1 MKYSILEDPRYKHIA
16 EPKSIL
22 FQIFSFIF
30 DLYANTVLTFY
41 TPVNVIGRENIPKDK
56 PFIFVSNHNS
66 HMDIAILAY
75 ATRMGY
81 EKFGFLAAK
90 DYWFDNNFRRRF
102 FKNLINLIPI
112 SRKQNP
118 ESLDLDDTMVL
129 SKAFM
134 DLGNNIIIFPEG
146 SRGEPGKMQ
155 RFRKGAVKFSMG
167 LDVPILPAAI
177 IGADKAWPKGEKWM
191 QSVPITVKILPKM
204 DPPKSEKL
212 SESAFNKSLSKLTKK
227 RNFMKKNLHPFNK
240 KRSVVN
246 TKGALFKTQRILKMD
261 NILLN
266 IDPTNHVLWNTQ
278 KVLLNLK
285 DKGRI
290 SEFNKKFESIL

>member
-41 TPVNVIGRENIPKDK
+41 SPVKVIGRENIPKNE
-56 PFIFVSNHNS
+56 PFIFVSNNNS

-75 ATRMGY
+75 STRMGY

-112 SRKQNP
+112 SRKPNP
-118 ESLDLDDTMVL
+118 ESLDLDDTMTL

-146 SRGEPGKMQ
+146 SRGEVGKIQ

-177 IGADKAWPKGEKWM
+177 MGAEKAWPKGEKFIKPF
-191 QSVPITVKILPKM
+191 PITVKVLPKI
-204 DPPKSEKL
+204 DPPKTKE
-212 SESAFNKSLSKLTKK
+212 LSKTAYNKALSKITKDLEIK
-227 RNFMKKNLHPFNK
+227 
-240 KRSVVN
+240 
-246 TKGALFKTQRILKMD
+246 
-261 NILLN
+261 
-266 IDPTNHVLWNTQ
+266 
-278 KVLLNLK
+278 
-285 DKGRI
+285 I
-290 SEFNKKFESIL
+290 SEAVKELKETKSPD

>member
-1 MKYSILEDPRYKHIA
+1 MKYSILEDPRYRHIA

-41 TPVNVIGRENIPKDK
+41 TPVKVIGRKNIPKNE

-66 HMDIAILAY
+66 HMDIAVLAY

-118 ESLDLDDTMVL
+118 ESLDIDDTMTL

-146 SRGEPGKMQ
+146 SRGKPGVMQ

-167 LDVPILPAAI
+167 
-177 IGADKAWPKGEKWM
+177 
-191 QSVPITVKILPKM
+191 
-204 DPPKSEKL
+204 
-212 SESAFNKSLSKLTKK
+212 
-227 RNFMKKNLHPFNK
+227 
-240 KRSVVN
+240 
-246 TKGALFKTQRILKMD
+246 
-261 NILLN
+261 
-266 IDPTNHVLWNTQ
+266 
-278 KVLLNLK
+278 
-285 DKGRI
+285 
-290 SEFNKKFESIL
+290 

>member
-41 TPVNVIGRENIPKDK
+41 TPVKVIGRENIPKDK

-90 DYWFDNNFRRRF
+90 DYWFDNNFKRRF
-102 FKNLINLIPI
+102 FKYLINLIPI

-118 ESLDLDDTMVL
+118 ESLDLEDTMTL

-146 SRGEPGKMQ
+146 SRGEAGKMQ

-191 QSVPITVKILPKM
+191 QSIPITVKILPKV
-204 DPPKSEKL
+204 DSPETDKL
-212 SESAFNKSLSKLTKK
+212 SETAYNRTLSKLTKELET
-227 RNFMKKNLHPFNK
+227 NI
-240 KRSVVN
+240 
-246 TKGALFKTQRILKMD
+246 TKAVKELD
-261 NILLN
+261 EAASS
-266 IDPTNHVLWNTQ
+266 D
-278 KVLLNLK
+278 
-285 DKGRI
+285 
-290 SEFNKKFESIL
+290 

>member
-1 MKYSILEDPRYKHIA
+1 MKYSILEDPRYRHIA

-41 TPVNVIGRENIPKDK
+41 TPVKVIGRENIPKDK

-102 FKNLINLIPI
+102 FKYLINLIPI
-112 SRKQNP
+112 SRKQSP
-118 ESLDLDDTMVL
+118 ESLDLDDTMTL

-146 SRGEPGKMQ
+146 SRGEPGTMQ

-191 QSVPITVKILPKM
+191 QSVPITVKILPLI
-204 DPPKSEKL
+204 DSSQTEKL
-212 SESAFNKSLSKLTKK
+212 SEKAYNKSLSKLTKELEAK
-227 RNFMKKNLHPFNK
+227 I
-240 KRSVVN
+240 
-246 TKGALFKTQRILKMD
+246 TKAVKELEKDTNSEIL
-261 NILLN
+261 
-266 IDPTNHVLWNTQ
+266 
-278 KVLLNLK
+278 
-285 DKGRI
+285 
-290 SEFNKKFESIL
+290 